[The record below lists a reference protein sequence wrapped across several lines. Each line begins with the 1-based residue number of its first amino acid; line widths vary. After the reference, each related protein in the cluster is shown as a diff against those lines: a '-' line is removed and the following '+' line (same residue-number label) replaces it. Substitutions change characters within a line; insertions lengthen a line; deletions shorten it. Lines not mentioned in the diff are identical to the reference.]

1 MGWTLGDQPTSMDTD
16 LFVQQLC
23 ELNLDEGR
31 AFIQTHATGL
41 GDPAAIAVLIR
52 QESLHQRNINDFA
65 SLKLGE
71 LLIFFGEYTQHTPSH
86 ALGLVAKG
94 DALSHMGHYQ
104 AALECL
110 DEAGEEFLQ
119 LGDELGWAHT
129 RVTRI
134 IACAWLGR
142 VEEALQAAAR
152 AHDVFQQ
159 HGEYYRAC
167 TVNHNVAVVYTRLGR
182 YQDALNLYDR
192 LLAAYP
198 TLSDSTET
206 VIKQAIAMAEGNKAI
221 NLSFLGNFEQAYHLL
236 QQAQA
241 GFTALEETAAT
252 VKVEIHLAELDYAQ
266 GYYGSALQRYYQ
278 ARDSAIQDGV
288 DNPMLLVE
296 LKLRMAKCLVK
307 LNRVQEACQSAGE
320 AVKASRQFGVSL
332 DTGDALREYA
342 SMLVASGRLEEA
354 LTALREAWTL
364 FDQGGF
370 DHYASATKLQQA
382 ELLLDMGDVTEAYDQ
397 AHLIKEYFEAQGL
410 VSSAVRAN
418 LVIASSLIKRA
429 QKTEV
434 LQDPEQ
440 QSKFLQEATSLCMRT
455 NTLAYQYNLQEQVY
469 KNHYLLGQIAAIQ
482 GNLGN
487 TARHYGAAIA
497 QIERILDDLVYDL
510 FPSFLYTTWTV
521 YEDMIALCLK
531 RSQFE
536 RALGYLERARSM
548 TLRRYL
554 NKIGAVE
561 GKLKAQE
568 DRIPA
573 LESHARSAA
582 MLQIQQ
588 ELKDWQDRYRKYS
601 IQLVDADVSV
611 SSVVDREMIQAEL
624 TQCEV
629 KLSELFE
636 RLQLQESDTRLL
648 FHTKRHVMR
657 TENQVNTAHLRQHLS
672 PNQLLLAYF
681 LYQGKLVIFACNTEG
696 LIVHENPDG
705 MAQLEYLLPLLH
717 AHLELANWHDRKSPS
732 LQPICRLLNK
742 LYNILIAPVATLLPL
757 SSGYLTIVPYGPLHN
772 LPFHALFDGSHF
784 LVEDFQINYLPAS
797 SMLLHPDIQSG
808 EQMALPLHHDA
819 YRVDTGQAHGLH
831 LQTRVPIKPPLVLGY
846 SDNGHLQRAI
856 DEAKTIA
863 TMLGGNCY
871 LERDATIAKLY
882 EQAPGSPIIH
892 LATHGHSRL
901 DAPNFSYVRLADG
914 QLNAID
920 AFNLTLEGCE
930 LVTLSGCETGLALV
944 GGGDEQ
950 LGLGRAFLVA
960 GAASLV
966 ISLWPVEDNATN
978 ELMQIFYQHILR
990 GETKVQALRAAQC
1003 SLLHRTSTIYTHPK
1017 FWAAFRLVGDIGSV
1031 HFRSA
1036 NVPFPPN

>member
-1 MGWTLGDQPTSMDTD
+1 MDTD
-16 LFVQQLC
+16 LFVQQLRD
-23 ELNLDEGR
+23 LNLDEGR
-31 AFIQTHATGL
+31 VYIQTHATGL

-65 SLKLGE
+65 SLKLAE
-71 LLIFFGEYTQHTPSH
+71 LLIFFGVYMQHAPSH

-110 DEAGEEFLQ
+110 DDAGEEFLR

-134 IACAWLGR
+134 IACTWLGR

-152 AHDVFQQ
+152 ARDVFQQ

-167 TVNHNVAVVYTRLGR
+167 TADHNVAVVYTRLGR
-182 YQDALNLYDR
+182 YQDALKLYDR
-192 LLAAYP
+192 LLAVYP
-198 TLSDSTET
+198 TLSDSSET

-221 NLSFLGNFEQAYHLL
+221 NLSLLGNFEQAYHLL

-241 GFTALEETAAT
+241 GFTDLGETAAT

-278 ARDSAIQDGV
+278 ARDSAILNGV

-296 LKLRMAKCLVK
+296 LKLRMANCLVK
-307 LNRVQEACQSAGE
+307 LNRVQEACQLAGE
-320 AVKASRQFGVSL
+320 AAKASRQFGVSL

-354 LTALREAWTL
+354 LAALREAWIL

-370 DHYASATKLQQA
+370 DHYASAIKLQQA
-382 ELLLDMGDVTEAYDQ
+382 ELLLEMDDVTAAYDQ
-397 AHLIKEYFEAQGL
+397 AHLIKEYFEVQGL
-410 VSSAVRAN
+410 VSRAVRAS
-418 LVIASSLIKRA
+418 LVMASSLIKRA

-434 LQDPEQ
+434 LQDQEQ
-440 QSKFLQEATSLCMRT
+440 QSVILHEATLLCVST
-455 NTLAYQYNLQEQVY
+455 NSLAYQYNLQEQVY

-487 TARHYGAAIA
+487 AARHYGAAIA

-510 FPSFLYTTWTV
+510 FPSFLHTTWTV

-531 RSQFE
+531 RSQFD

-554 NKIGAVE
+554 NKIGAVK
-561 GKLKAQE
+561 GKSRAQE
-568 DRIPA
+568 DCIPA
-573 LESHARSAA
+573 LESHTRSAA
-582 MLQIQQ
+582 VLRIQQ

-601 IQLVDADVSV
+601 VQLVDTDASV
-611 SSVVDREMIQAEL
+611 SSVVDRKMIQAEL
-624 TQCEV
+624 KRCEV

-636 RLQLQESDTRLL
+636 RLQLHESDTRLL
-648 FHTKRHVMR
+648 FHTKRHVMH
-657 TENQVNTAHLRQHLS
+657 TENQVNIAQLRQHLS

-681 LYQGKLVIFACNTEG
+681 LYQSRLVIFAVNTEG
-696 LIVHENPDG
+696 LIIHENPDG
-705 MAQLEYLLPLLH
+705 MAQLEYLFPLLH
-717 AHLELANWHDRKSPS
+717 AHLELANWPDQKRPS
-732 LQPICRLLNK
+732 LKPICRLLNK
-742 LYNILIAPVATLLPL
+742 LYDLLIAPVATLLPP
-757 SSGYLTIVPYGPLHN
+757 SSGYLTFVPYGPLHK

-797 SMLLHPDIQSG
+797 SMLLHLDIQSG
-808 EQMALPLHHDA
+808 EQIARHLHDA
-819 YRVDTGQAHGLH
+819 NRADAGQAHDSH
-831 LQTRVPIKPPLVLGY
+831 LQKPVHIKPPLVFGY
-846 SDNGHLQRAI
+846 SSNGHLQRAI
-856 DEAKTIA
+856 DEAKTLA
-863 TMLGGNCY
+863 TLLGGNCY
-871 LERDATIAKLY
+871 LERDATIARLY

-978 ELMQIFYQHILR
+978 ELMQIFYQHILS

-1003 SLLHRTSTIYTHPK
+1003 SLLHRTSSVYIHPN
-1017 FWAAFRLVGDIGSV
+1017 FWAAFRLVGDIGPL

-1036 NVPFPPN
+1036 NVPFPLN

>member
-1 MGWTLGDQPTSMDTD
+1 MDTD
-16 LFVQQLC
+16 LFVQQLRD
-23 ELNLDEGR
+23 LNVEEGR
-31 AFIQTHATGL
+31 AYIQAHAAGL
-41 GDPAAIAVLIR
+41 DDPAAIAVLIR

-65 SLKLGE
+65 SLKLAE
-71 LLIFFGEYTQHTPSH
+71 LLIFFGEYMQHASSH

-110 DEAGEEFLQ
+110 DAAGEEFLR

-134 IACAWLGR
+134 IACTWVGR

-152 AHDVFQQ
+152 ARDVFQQ

-167 TVNHNVAVVYTRLGR
+167 TVDHNVAVVCTRLGQ
-182 YQDALNLYDR
+182 YQDALKLYDR
-192 LLAAYP
+192 LLAVYP
-198 TLSDSTET
+198 TLSDSSET
-206 VIKQAIAMAEGNKAI
+206 IIKQAIAMAEANKAI
-221 NLSFLGNFEQAYHLL
+221 NLSLLGNFEQAYRLL

-241 GFTALEETAAT
+241 GFTALGETGAT

-278 ARDSAIQDGV
+278 ARDNAIHNGV
-288 DNPMLLVE
+288 DNPILLVE
-296 LKLRMAKCLVK
+296 LKLRMANCLVK

-320 AVKASRQFGVSL
+320 AVEASRQFGVSL

-354 LTALREAWTL
+354 LAALDEAWTL

-382 ELLLDMGDVTEAYDQ
+382 ELLLEMKAFTAAYDQ
-397 AHLIKEYFEAQGL
+397 AHLIKEYFEALGL
-410 VSSAVRAN
+410 VSRAVRAS
-418 LVIASSLIKRA
+418 LVMASALIKRA
-429 QKTEV
+429 QKTEI
-434 LQDPEQ
+434 LQDQEQ
-440 QSKFLQEATSLCMRT
+440 QSIFLQEATSLCVQT
-455 NTLAYQYNLQEQVY
+455 NSLAYQYNLQEQVY
-469 KNHYLLGQIAAIQ
+469 KNHYLLGQIAAMQ

-487 TARHYGAAIA
+487 ASRHYGAAIA

-510 FPSFLYTTWTV
+510 FPSFLHTTWTV
-521 YEDMIALCLK
+521 YEDMIALCIQ

-554 NKIGAVE
+554 KNLVAAE
-561 GKLKAQE
+561 GKWRAQE
-568 DRIPA
+568 DDIRGPA
-573 LESHARSAA
+573 TQARSVA
-582 MLQIQQ
+582 MLRIQQ
-588 ELKDWQDRYRKYS
+588 ELKDWQERYRKYS
-601 IQLVDADVSV
+601 TQLVNTDTSV
-611 SSVVDREMIQAEL
+611 SSAVDREMIQAEL
-624 TQCEV
+624 KRCEV

-636 RLQLQESDTRLL
+636 RSQLLESDTRLV
-648 FHTKRHVMR
+648 FHTKRHVTH
-657 TENQVNTAHLRQHLS
+657 TENQVNTAQLRQHLS

-681 LYQGKLVIFACNTEG
+681 LYQGKLVIFAVNTEG
-696 LIVHENPDG
+696 LIIHENPDG

-717 AHLELANWHDRKSPS
+717 AHLELANRPNQKGLS

-742 LYNILIAPVATLLPL
+742 LYNLLIAPMATLLPP

-784 LVEDFQINYLPAS
+784 LVEDFQINYLPSS
-797 SMLLHPDIQSG
+797 SMLSHMDIQSD
-808 EQMALPLHHDA
+808 EQTAQPVHDA
-819 YRVDTGQAHGLH
+819 YHVDTGQAHGLH
-831 LQTRVPIKPPLVLGY
+831 LQKRVSNKPPLVFGY
-846 SDNGHLQRAI
+846 SGNGYLQRAI
-856 DEAKTIA
+856 DEAKTLA
-863 TMLGGNCY
+863 TLLGGECY
-871 LERDATIAKLY
+871 LEQDATIARLSD
-882 EQAPGSPIIH
+882 QAPGSPIIH

-901 DAPNFSYVRLADG
+901 DAPNFSNVRLADG

-920 AFNLTLEGCE
+920 AFNLRLQGCE

-978 ELMQIFYQHILR
+978 ELMQIFYQHILS
-990 GETKVQALRAAQC
+990 GESRVQALRAAQC
-1003 SLLHRTSTIYTHPK
+1003 SLLHRTSSDYTHPN
-1017 FWAAFRLVGDIGSV
+1017 FWAAFRLVGDVGPL
-1031 HFRSA
+1031 HFRNV
-1036 NVPFPPN
+1036 NVPFSLN